1 MSRNTFYKDP
11 TPTMSAT
18 GSFVVTPADSA
29 FAAGAIIR
37 AVTINV
43 SGTIRWLDAAGVTQ
57 DTSTLPAGTYSILA
71 YGIYAAGTT
80 ATGIT
85 GWY

>member
-1 MSRNTFYKDP
+1 MARNNFYKDP

-18 GSFVVTPADSA
+18 GSFVVVPADSV
-29 FAAGAIIR
+29 FAAGAIVR
-37 AVTINV
+37 AITINV
-43 SGTIRWLDAAGVTQ
+43 SGTVRWLDSAGVVQ
-57 DTSTLPAGTYSILA
+57 DTGVLPVGTYPMLA
-71 YGIYAAGTT
+71 YGIHATGTT